1 MMLFLGRFSSLTHM
15 QNEQNLSL
23 KKHINLIKFFQFKI
37 HKNTKKKKIILM
49 NIQNN
54 FSLKN
59 YNTFGIEAKANQF
72 VSVSSIEELKEVLTQ
87 SDDIFILGGGSNM
100 LLTQNIEKLVV
111 HVNLKGREIV
121 EQNDDFAIVKAQAGE
136 NWHEFVLWCIAQN
149 LGGIENLSLIPGN
162 VGTTPIQNIGA
173 YGVEIKDTMFSC
185 EALNLKTLEIE
196 TFTNAQCKFE
206 YRESV
211 FKNELK
217 NQYIITSVSFKLTKK
232 NHKVSTTYGA
242 IETELHHQNIK
253 NPTLK
258 DVSNAV
264 IAIRQSK
271 LPDPKELGNSGSFFK
286 NPVVPISVYEKAKE
300 KHPDIPNYPVSET
313 HVKVPAGW
321 LIEQAGFKGKRFG
334 DAGIHSKQA
343 LVLVNY
349 GQATGSEIWSVAQH
363 IQQTVKE
370 MFGIVIEAEVNV
382 I

>member
-1 MMLFLGRFSSLTHM
+1 
-15 QNEQNLSL
+15 
-23 KKHINLIKFFQFKI
+23 
-37 HKNTKKKKIILM
+37 M
-49 NIQNN
+49 NIIQNQ
-54 FSLKN
+54 SLKN
-59 YNTFGIEAKANQF
+59 YNTFGIDTNAQQF
-72 VSVSSIEELKEVLTQ
+72 VSVNSISELKDILSNNKE
-87 SDDIFILGGGSNM
+87 IFILGGGSNM
-100 LLTQNIEKLVV
+100 LLTQDISTLVV
-111 HVNLKGREIV
+111 HINLKGREIV
-121 EQNDDFAIVKAQAGE
+121 EENDDFAIVKAQAGE
-136 NWHEFVLWCIAQN
+136 NWHEFVLWCIDQN
-149 LGGIENLSLIPGN
+149 FGGIENLSLIPGN

-185 EALNLKTLEIE
+185 EALNKKTLAIE

-217 NQYIITSVSFKLTKK
+217 EVSFKLSKR
-232 NHKVSTTYGA
+232 NHNVSTTYGA
-242 IETELHHQNIK
+242 IETELQKQNIQ

-286 NPVVPISVYEKAKE
+286 NPIVSNELYEKAKAL
-300 KHPDIPNYPVSET
+300 HPEMPHYVVSET

-334 DAGIHSKQA
+334 DAGVHKNQA

-349 GQATGSEIWSVAQH
+349 GTATGAEIVALSKN
-363 IQQTVKE
+363 IQQTILE
-370 MFGIVIEAEVNV
+370 QFGIAIEAEVN
-382 I
+382 II